1 MDELQL
7 HIKIAMLSEQVLIS
21 NSRAEQMA
29 KIAKQCIDDMAEMK
43 ETVQKLLLEF
53 PTRTEIDKVVKECN
67 EVEKRQ
73 WLNLVGEGQKLM
85 ERLNEQ

>member
-1 MDELQL
+1 MNDLQL